1 MHFRKAIAILLL
13 GLAVGQSFA
22 SVCATCNAL
31 PNARL
36 AATGTM
42 LQSEQ
47 RLAAIASN
55 CEFQAVCSV
64 ADASVAPVRDAEARV
79 AIEPHASARAS
90 ARFWSTRT
98 IKPPLHPPKA
108 AA

>member
-1 MHFRKAIAILLL
+1 MNFRKAIAILLL

-31 PNARL
+31 PNAWL
-36 AATGTM
+36 AATGTV
-42 LQSEQ
+42 LPSEQ

-64 ADASVAPVRDAEARV
+64 AGASVAPVRDAEARIE
-79 AIEPHASARAS
+79 AIAIAPRAI

-108 AA
+108 TA

>member
-1 MHFRKAIAILLL
+1 MNFRKAIAILLL
-13 GLAVGQSFA
+13 GLAAAQSFA

-42 LQSEQ
+42 MQSEQ

-55 CEFQAVCSV
+55 CEFQAVCSL

-79 AIEPHASARAS
+79 EAVAIEPRAI
-90 ARFWSTRT
+90 ACLWSSRT